1 MKHSKWDIL
10 LSSLFYCIPVWL
22 MLIPICIE
30 NFKVSV
36 PNTDTFT
43 LAIVSMIA
51 SWCMSMNLI
60 RIQCLEEEVENLKK
74 KLNEKE

>member
-1 MKHSKWDIL
+1 MKHSNWEIL
-10 LSSLFYCIPVWL
+10 SSSLFYCIPLWI
-22 MLIPICIE
+22 MLIPICID
-30 NFKVSV
+30 NFKVDV

-51 SWCMSMNLI
+51 FLCTSMNLI
-60 RIQCLEEEVENLKK
+60 RIQYLEEEVENLKK

>member
-1 MKHSKWDIL
+1 
-10 LSSLFYCIPVWL
+10 

-51 SWCMSMNLI
+51 LWCMSMNLI

>member
-1 MKHSKWDIL
+1 MKHSNWEIL
-10 LSSLFYCIPVWL
+10 SSSLFYCIPFWV
-22 MLIPICIE
+22 MLIPICID

-51 SWCMSMNLI
+51 LWCMSMNLI
-60 RIQCLEEEVENLKK
+60 RIQYLEEEVENLNK
-74 KLNEKE
+74 KLNEK

>member
-1 MKHSKWDIL
+1 MKHSNWEIL
-10 LSSLFYCIPVWL
+10 SSSLFYCIPFWV
-22 MLIPICIE
+22 MLIPICID

-51 SWCMSMNLI
+51 LWCMSMNLI
-60 RIQCLEEEVENLKK
+60 RIQYLEEEVENLKK

>member
-10 LSSLFYCIPVWL
+10 LSSLFYCIPFWL

-51 SWCMSMNLI
+51 LWCMSMNLI